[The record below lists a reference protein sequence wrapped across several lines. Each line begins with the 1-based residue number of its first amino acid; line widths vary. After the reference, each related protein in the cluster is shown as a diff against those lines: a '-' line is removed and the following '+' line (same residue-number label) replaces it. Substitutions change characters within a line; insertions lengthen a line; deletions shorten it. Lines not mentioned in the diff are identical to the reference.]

1 MDSRKEVELDLSP
14 EENDRVSLLDEL
26 QQALGVR
33 FRNPQR
39 LDLALTHSSVVYEA
53 QREHRPQD
61 DNEQLEFLGDAVL
74 GMVVTEHLFREYPD
88 FSEGVLTRLRS
99 QLVSRQNLG
108 KLGQRLNLGRY
119 LRLGKGEEKNGGRRK
134 SAILANAIEAL
145 IAAVYMDAGLPEAS
159 RLVRE
164 WLFDVQLER
173 LAAAARA
180 GEGVGDC
187 KSELQE
193 YLQAHAMGQPKYEVT
208 AETGP
213 DHRKTFVI
221 AVKIVDGGGQ
231 VKTLGSAMGARK
243 KQAEQEA
250 ARLALEFLRTTE
262 ADRREE
268 VR

>member
-1 MDSRKEVELDLSP
+1 MNARKEVESGLSP
-14 EENDRVSLLDEL
+14 EGSDRAALLDEL
-26 QQALGVR
+26 QQMLGMH

-39 LDLALTHSSVVYEA
+39 LDLALTHSSVAYEE

-61 DNEQLEFLGDAVL
+61 DNEQLEFLGDAIL
-74 GMVVTEHLFREYPD
+74 GMVVTEYLFREYPD

-134 SAILANAIEAL
+134 SAILANAVEAL

-164 WLFDVQLER
+164 WLFDAQLEK

-221 AVKIVDGGGQ
+221 AVKIVDGGGEA
-231 VKTLGSAMGARK
+231 KKLGSATGARK

-250 ARLALEFLRTTE
+250 ARLALELLRATE
-262 ADRREE
+262 TDRGEQTQ
-268 VR
+268 